1 MPTDIPG
8 RRHFIQAA
16 LAVGA
21 SLSVLGRA
29 RAASAPVRIGLDGG
43 PRDSARPADEAIRA
57 GLDFAIADINAAG
70 GVLGGRPVELVLR
83 DGDHAGGFAALKD
96 MIGVFV
102 GGPGPRAPAGGADRM
117 LTFDPLSA
125 TDAFADDGAS
135 SGNVFRLSLDDRW
148 AMRTMAHHLAE
159 KQVRRIGM
167 LVPDSAWGRSCV
179 AATRALVDRSS
190 QTLAGAEWY
199 RDGATPSLAGH
210 YARLR
215 RAGMDGL
222 LMIGDPREGALLID
236 ALAALPA
243 GERVPV
249 ANHWGASGGD
259 LPRIAGSAVR
269 QLDFSVVQ
277 TFSFESPR
285 NPQTQA
291 LAQRAMARFGY
302 DDPARIPSAV
312 GLAHTYDL
320 MQLVGWAINIAG
332 STEAAAVRKALEN
345 LPPVEGVIRR
355 YAPAFS
361 AACHEALRPDEL
373 FMSRF
378 TTDGRLTRVMPS
390 RA

>member
-1 MPTDIPG
+1 MHTDIPG

-29 RAASAPVRIGLDGG
+29 RAASAPVRIGLDCG
-43 PRDSARPADEAIRA
+43 PRDSARRADEAIRA

-96 MIGVFV
+96 MVGVFV
-102 GGPGPRAPAGGADRM
+102 GGPGPLAPAGDADRI

-125 TDAFADDGAS
+125 TDVFADDGA
-135 SGNVFRLSLDDRW
+135 GNVFRLSLNDRW

-159 KQVRRIGM
+159 KQARRIGV

-179 AATRALVDRSS
+179 AATGALVERSG
-190 QTLAGAEWY
+190 QTLAGVEWY
-199 RDGATPSLAGH
+199 RDGGTPSLAGH
-210 YARLR
+210 YVRLR

-222 LMIGDPREGALLID
+222 LMIGDQRDGARLID
-236 ALAALPA
+236 ALVTMPA
-243 GERVPV
+243 RERVPV
-249 ANHWGASGGD
+249 ASHWGASGGD
-259 LPRIAGSAVR
+259 LPRRVGSAVR
-269 QLDFSVVQ
+269 ELDFSVVQ

-291 LAQRAMARFGY
+291 LAQRAMARFGS
-302 DDPARIPSAV
+302 DDAARIPSA
-312 GLAHTYDL
+312 GSLAHTYDL

-378 TTDGRLTRVMPS
+378 TTDGRLARVMPS